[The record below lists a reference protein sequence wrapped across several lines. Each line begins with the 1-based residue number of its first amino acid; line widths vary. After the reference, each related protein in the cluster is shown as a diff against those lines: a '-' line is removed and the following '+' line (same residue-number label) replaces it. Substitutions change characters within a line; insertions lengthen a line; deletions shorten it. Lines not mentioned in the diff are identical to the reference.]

1 MSFRNNKPL
10 TEKTVMDSIPEVTTE
25 KDIGAVLGEAKKFSG
40 STIGEA
46 ARRLESAVLR
56 PCFKGNKEDAIKKGL
71 IIPNEK
77 LCVKCHNS
85 ESPTFKSFDYKIY
98 VAKIAHNNPK

>member
-1 MSFRNNKPL
+1 
-10 TEKTVMDSIPEVTTE
+10 MDSIPEVTTE

-56 PCFKGNKEDAIKKGL
+56 PCFKGNKEDAINL
-71 IIPNEK
+71 IRK
-77 LCVKCHNS
+77 
-85 ESPTFKSFDYKIY
+85 TR
-98 VAKIAHNNPK
+98 IAAQKEIVRHGARRS